1 VLPKLREENAR
12 AKSGKG
18 GKKKGWKDVV
28 VEGMA
33 LGTSI
38 NRVGLIM
45 SHVDDFEVAV
55 FLTEVSTRHT
65 LLRKEKRMKSEKAR
79 LGTVDGRLT
88 DAGTVDKPLDVE
100 IAPALGTLREE
111 SPHEIK
117 MNLGDIPTVNEG
129 DGRSHAAPTPGS
141 EQSLFVSDD
150 SADEDSER
158 MLSHQPAAPEPP
170 DSAMANVVDGDDDQ
184 KKMSFNTTYD
194 GFSIYGRILCLV
206 VKRRG
211 VAKGKDPAGGSGQAM
226 MEDWIASTQM
236 GDAQLADG

>member
-1 VLPKLREENAR
+1 ME
-12 AKSGKG
+12 GCG
-18 GKKKGWKDVV
+18 GRRYGP
-28 VEGMA
+28 GH
-33 LGTSI
+33 LHRRI
-38 NRVGLIM
+38 GLIM
-45 SHVDDFEVAV
+45 LPADDFEVAV

-65 LLRKEKRMKSEKAR
+65 LLRKEKRIKSEKAR

-88 DAGTVDKPLDVE
+88 DAGMVDKPLDVE
-100 IAPALGTLREE
+100 IAPGLGTLQEE
-111 SPHEIK
+111 SPREMK
-117 MNLGDIPTVNEG
+117 MNLGDIPIANEG
-129 DGRSHAAPTPGS
+129 DGRDCAAPTPGS

-150 SADEDSER
+150 SADEDAER
-158 MLSHQPAAPEPP
+158 MPRHQPAAPEPP
-170 DSAMANVVDGDDDQ
+170 DSAMVNLEDGEDDQ

-236 GDAQLADG
+236 GDAQLGDG